1 MCYNSVARLY
11 RIGTVRAGLIY
22 INNNHMKKEAP
33 KTKVFALTFNPKQV
47 VKKLLSSLPARAQD
61 VIMGRFGLNQSGEE
75 MTLESIGKKY
85 GITRERVR
93 QIENYAI
100 NHIRKADSYQKE
112 KAVFD
117 ELRDTINKMGG
128 VIAED
133 DLLNHLGKDISARKN
148 IHFLLVVGDD
158 FNKIKEDIE
167 FKHRWHVDQNLSDK
181 IHEALQK
188 LYSRLGDDEIVPESE
203 IIASFLEHLKDV
215 SDEYKQDEILTRWLA
230 ISKNVSKNPLGEW
243 GKTKS
248 SNIKTKGVR
257 DYAYLILRKHGSPI
271 HFREVA
277 KLISEVFKKKAHVA
291 TTHNELIKDP
301 RFVLVGRGLYA
312 LKEWGYS
319 TGVVRD
325 VIREILKKEGPL
337 AKEAVLEKVLKER
350 YVKANTVMVNL
361 QNPKYFKK
369 NKQGM
374 YTFV

>member
-1 MCYNSVARLY
+1 
-11 RIGTVRAGLIY
+11 
-22 INNNHMKKEAP
+22 MKNEVLKN
-33 KTKVFALTFNPKQV
+33 KSFVLSFNPKQV
-47 VKKLLSSLPARAQD
+47 VKRLLSSLPDRAQD
-61 VIMGRFGLNQSGEE
+61 VIVGRFGFNPEGKE
-75 MTLESIGKKY
+75 MTLEAIGKKY

-100 NHIRKADSYQKE
+100 NHIRKADTYEKE
-112 KAVFD
+112 RAAFD
-117 ELRDTINKMGG
+117 ELKTTINKMGG
-128 VIAED
+128 VISED
-133 DLLNHLGKDISARKN
+133 DLLNNLGKDTITKKY

-167 FKHRWHVDQNLSDK
+167 FKHHWHIDKALAEK
-181 IHEALQK
+181 IHEALRQ
-188 LYSRLGDDEIVPESE
+188 LYAGLGDDEIIPESK
-203 IIASFLEHLKDV
+203 IVSSFLGHLKEL
-215 SDEYKQDEILTRWLA
+215 SDEYKQDEILTRWLY
-230 ISKNVSKNPLGEW
+230 ISKNIAKNPLGEW
-243 GKTKS
+243 GKSKS

-277 KLISEVFKKKAHVA
+277 KLISEVFNKKAHVA

-325 VIREILKKEGPL
+325 VILDILKKEGPL
-337 AKEAVLEKVLKER
+337 PKDKILEKVLKER
-350 YVKANTVMVNL
+350 YVKPNTVMVNL
-361 QNPKYFKK
+361 QNPKFFKK

-374 YTFV
+374 YTVI

>member
-1 MCYNSVARLY
+1 
-11 RIGTVRAGLIY
+11 
-22 INNNHMKKEAP
+22 MKKDVP
-33 KTKVFALTFNPKQV
+33 QKKTFVLSFNPKQV
-47 VKKLLSSLPARAQD
+47 VKRLLSSLPDRAQD
-61 VIMGRFGLNQSGEE
+61 IIVGRFGLNQNGDE
-75 MTLESIGKKY
+75 MTLEAIGQKY

-100 NHIRKADSYQKE
+100 NHIRKADSYTKE
-112 KAVFD
+112 KAVFE
-117 ELRDTINKMGG
+117 ELRDTITKMGG
-128 VIAED
+128 VISEE
-133 DLLNHLGKDISARKN
+133 DLLAHLGKDVSSKKHV
-148 IHFLLVVGDD
+148 HFLLVVGDD
-158 FNKIKEDIE
+158 FNKIKEDAE
-167 FKHRWHVDQNLSDK
+167 FKHRWFIDKNMSEK

-188 LYSRLGDDEIVPESE
+188 LYVKLGDDEIIPESE
-203 IIASFLEHLKDV
+203 IISSFLDHLKEV
-215 SDEYKQDEILTRWLA
+215 SDEYKQDEIITRWLA
-230 ISKNVSKNPLGEW
+230 ISKNIAKNPLGEW
-243 GKTKS
+243 GKAKS

-277 KLISEVFKKKAHVA
+277 KLIGEVFKKKAHVA

-325 VIREILKKEGPL
+325 VIREILKKSGPIS
-337 AKEAVLEKVLKER
+337 KEDVLEKVLKER

-369 NKQGM
+369 NKQGL
-374 YTFV
+374 YTVV

>member
-1 MCYNSVARLY
+1 
-11 RIGTVRAGLIY
+11 
-22 INNNHMKKEAP
+22 MKKEVS
-33 KTKVFALTFNPKQV
+33 KSKVFVLSFNPKQV
-47 VKKLLSSLPARAQD
+47 VKRLLSSLPARAQD
-61 VIMGRFGLNQSGEE
+61 VIVGRFGLNQSGDE

-100 NHIRKADSYQKE
+100 NHIRKADSYNKE

-117 ELRDTINKMGG
+117 ELKNTINKMGG
-128 VIAED
+128 VVSED
-133 DLLNHLGKDISARKN
+133 DLLNYLGKDISARKN
-148 IHFLLVVGDD
+148 VHFLLVVGDD

-167 FKHRWHVDQNLSDK
+167 FKHRWHVDRGLAEK
-181 IHEALQK
+181 IHEALRK
-188 LYSRLGDDEIVPESE
+188 LYAGLGDDEIIPESE
-203 IIASFLEHLKDV
+203 IVSSFLEHLKDI
-215 SDEYKQDEILTRWLA
+215 SDEYKKDEVLTRWLS
-230 ISKNVSKNPLGEW
+230 ISKNIAKNPLGEW
-243 GKTKS
+243 GKSKS

-257 DYAYLILRKHGSPI
+257 DYAYLILRRHGSPI

-319 TGVVRD
+319 SGVVRD
-325 VIREILKKEGPL
+325 VIREILEKNGPL
-337 AKEAVLEKVLKER
+337 SKEQVLEKVMKER
-350 YVKANTVMVNL
+350 YVKANTIMVNL

-374 YTFV
+374 YTVAQHL